1 MHKSTKVEK
10 FYLGIDYGMRKTGIA
25 IAQEVTKISRPL
37 KIIYHNH
44 IDEINEI
51 IGEWEI
57 AKIIVGFPNSDHRK
71 EGKIHREIRSFV
83 DDLKKKNNPAIDII
97 LYDEQHS
104 SKLAKDSFAEMRNVG
119 FSKKKDSDYDDISAS
134 IILQSWINENIID

>member
-25 IAQEVTKISRPL
+25 IAQEVTKMSRPL

-51 IGEWEI
+51 IEFFKKYFSVI
-57 AKIIVGFPNSDHRK
+57 S
-71 EGKIHREIRSFV
+71 
-83 DDLKKKNNPAIDII
+83 LK
-97 LYDEQHS
+97 S
-104 SKLAKDSFAEMRNVG
+104 
-119 FSKKKDSDYDDISAS
+119 
-134 IILQSWINENIID
+134 